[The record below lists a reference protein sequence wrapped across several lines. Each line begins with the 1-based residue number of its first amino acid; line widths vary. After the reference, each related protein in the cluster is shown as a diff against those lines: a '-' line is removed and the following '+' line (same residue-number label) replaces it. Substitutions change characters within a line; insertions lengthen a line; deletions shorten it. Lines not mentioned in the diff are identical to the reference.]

1 MELHVNLMNFVVLM
15 AQNALMKL
23 RSVIIGMIVGKE
35 IIPMNKIANFLL
47 VMKGNF
53 VVQMLFVFL
62 LDGNATDILIAP
74 IQAMKQIAV
83 S

>member
-23 RSVIIGMIVGKE
+23 KSVIIGMIVEKE

-47 VMKGNF
+47 VMKDNF

-62 LDGNATDILIAP
+62 LDGNAMDILIAL
-74 IQAMKQIAV
+74 IQATKLIAV

>member
-1 MELHVNLMNFVVLM
+1 M

-23 RSVIIGMIVGKE
+23 KSVIIGMIVEKE

-47 VMKGNF
+47 VMKDNF

-62 LDGNATDILIAP
+62 LDGNAMDILIAL
-74 IQAMKQIAV
+74 IQAMKLIAV